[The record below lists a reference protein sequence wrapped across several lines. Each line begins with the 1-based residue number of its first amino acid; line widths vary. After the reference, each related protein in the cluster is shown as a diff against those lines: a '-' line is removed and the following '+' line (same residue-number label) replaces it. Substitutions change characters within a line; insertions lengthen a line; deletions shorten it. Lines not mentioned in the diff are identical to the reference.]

1 MLARALRL
9 RERKLGWEEGGGAAG
24 LPGAGRGEEGALG
37 CRGFAIEGKTA
48 GTREEGAAGCW
59 GICI

>member
-1 MLARALRL
+1 M
-9 RERKLGWEEGGGAAG
+9 
-24 LPGAGRGEEGALG
+24 PGAGRSEEGALG

-59 GICI
+59 GICKLGLWRLCDLAPGVRLVH